1 MQEQVNNRIEEVLEL
16 EGNPFTLPEVTDEE
30 VIKLGNYYLSGEYL
44 IRNLELVRERKQKA
58 LKGLADLDAAEK
70 EILER
75 MVKMRITPKPNHSQ

>member
-1 MQEQVNNRIEEVLEL
+1 MQEQVNNQIEEVDEL

-44 IRNLELVRERKQKA
+44 IRNLEIVRERKQKA
-58 LKGLADLDAAEK
+58 LEGLAHLEAAEK

-75 MVKMRITPKPNHSQ
+75 MVKMQINHKSEQS

>member
-1 MQEQVNNRIEEVLEL
+1 MQEQVNNRIEEVLEF

-58 LKGLADLDAAEK
+58 LEGLADLDAAEK

-75 MVKMRITPKPNHSQ
+75 MVKMQITPKPNQSQ